1 MASSRSTI
9 VTIVLAAGESR
20 RMGVPKLLLP
30 VFGTTML
37 RHAVMSV
44 MELGPT
50 IVVTGAYPEKTRQ
63 HLTDMPGLTFAHN
76 PHWREGMS
84 GSLAVGIR
92 VASMFRPSGYLVTVA
107 DQPGMSVD
115 CLETHSQE
123 FSAHPD
129 AIIAT
134 AYPEGPGVP
143 AIFPSR
149 LTKDLISVAGK
160 EGARGLIRREGDRV
174 RVIHFEDTPKDVDT
188 PEDYERLTGHR
199 PPGL

>member
-1 MASSRSTI
+1 MPSKRSKV

-30 VFGTTML
+30 LFGTTLL

-50 IVVTGAYPEKTRQ
+50 IVVTGAYPEATRE
-63 HLTDMPGLTFAHN
+63 HLSDMPGITFAHN
-76 PHWREGMS
+76 PKWEEGMS
-84 GSLAVGIR
+84 GSLAVGVR
-92 VASMFRPSGYLVTVA
+92 VGSMFRPSGYLVTVA
-107 DQPGMSVD
+107 DQPGMSVEA
-115 CLETHSQE
+115 LETHYSE
-123 FSAHPD
+123 FTHHPE

-143 AIFPSR
+143 AIFPAR
-149 LTKDLISVAGK
+149 LTASLVTGEGRI
-160 EGARGLIRREGDRV
+160 GARALIRQEGDRV
-174 RVIHFEDTPKDVDT
+174 RVIHFQAPPEDVDT